1 MTEMPLPLFGFRR
14 DHDAEVEEGFVLA
27 GMLFVD
33 VPKERMQD
41 ERNREVI
48 KGVIDNLAQQAR
60 TGRLALDYLGYGWRD
75 AVPENDEA
83 ILTNEEHMTSWRK
96 RCTKID
102 VRIAKRETI
111 HSGADGVQ
119 WIKK

>member
-1 MTEMPLPLFGFRR
+1 MTEMPSPLFGFRR
-14 DHDAEVEEGFVLA
+14 DHDVEVGEGFVLA
-27 GMLFVD
+27 GRLFVD

-48 KGVIDNLAQQAR
+48 KGVIDNLVQQAR
-60 TGRLALDYLGYGWRD
+60 IGRLPLDYFGYGWRD

-102 VRIAKRETI
+102 VRIAK
-111 HSGADGVQ
+111 
-119 WIKK
+119 

>member
-1 MTEMPLPLFGFRR
+1 MTEMPSPLFSFRR
-14 DHDAEVEEGFVLA
+14 DHNTEVGEGFVLA

-33 VPKERMQD
+33 IPKERMQD

-60 TGRLALDYLGYGWRD
+60 TGRLPLDYLGYGWRD
-75 AVPENDEA
+75 AIPENDKA

-102 VRIAKRETI
+102 VRIAKRGTI
-111 HSGADGVQ
+111 HSDGAGVQ